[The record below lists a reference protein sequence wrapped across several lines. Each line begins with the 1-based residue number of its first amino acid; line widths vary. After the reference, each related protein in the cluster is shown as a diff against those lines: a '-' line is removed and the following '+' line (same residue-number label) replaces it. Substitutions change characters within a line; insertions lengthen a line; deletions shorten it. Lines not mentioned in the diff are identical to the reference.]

1 MSIKSMGSVLQ
12 VKIYR
17 EILSDIYYE
26 QALELFLTEYPNGK
40 KLRGKRLPAGYVTS
54 QVRTSSCKKE
64 KRLNL
69 NNGRQQ

>member
-12 VKIYR
+12 VRIYR

-40 KLRGKRLPAGYVTS
+40 KLRGKSLPAGYVTS
-54 QVRTSSCKKE
+54 QVRTRLMQKGKE
-64 KRLNL
+64 A
-69 NNGRQQ
+69 

>member
-1 MSIKSMGSVLQ
+1 MMSKDGNRMSIKSMGSVLQ

-40 KLRGKRLPAGYVTS
+40 NLE
-54 QVRTSSCKKE
+54 E
-64 KRLNL
+64 KVFQLDM
-69 NNGRQQ
+69 